1 MRHNPGWSGLIATAA
16 LAALLWA
23 GASGSATGDPT
34 DDADQAG
41 EAAPARAVLHERVD
55 GHRPLRG
62 NPPAAEPPPAE
73 PQMFDGY
80 PDAPAFSVVP
90 RKDHL
95 QFFPCED
102 CHAVMPPNPQRRLLY
117 SPHPATLEHGSGR
130 IWCLDCHEPED
141 RNSLH
146 TFAGEK
152 VDFNDAYLVCGQCHY
167 QPQKDWYYGGH
178 GKRAE
183 ARWQGER
190 TIYNCTHCHDP
201 HAPALRQR
209 APEAPPPIRRGLEP
223 MPVHAHH
230 EAGHAAPADTG
241 HAETDMQ
248 PATAGG
254 GER

>member
-73 PQMFDGY
+73 PQTFDGY

-95 QFFPCED
+95 QFFP
-102 CHAVMPPNPQRRLLY
+102 
-117 SPHPATLEHGSGR
+117 
-130 IWCLDCHEPED
+130 
-141 RNSLH
+141 
-146 TFAGEK
+146 
-152 VDFNDAYLVCGQCHY
+152 DFNDAYLVCGQCHY

-190 TIYNCTHCHDP
+190 TIYNCTHCHNP
-201 HAPALRQR
+201 HAAAIHD
-209 APEAPPPIRRGLEP
+209 APTQSATAGARRSRS
-223 MPVHAHH
+223 
-230 EAGHAAPADTG
+230 
-241 HAETDMQ
+241 HAETSARAPPDMGK
-248 PATAGG
+248 TDRSVV
-254 GER
+254 GE

>member
-41 EAAPARAVLHERVD
+41 VAAPARAVLHERVD

-73 PQMFDGY
+73 PQTFDGY

-167 QPQKDWYYGGH
+167 QPQKDWYYG
-178 GKRAE
+178 AS
-183 ARWQGER
+183 
-190 TIYNCTHCHDP
+190 
-201 HAPALRQR
+201 RQ
-209 APEAPPPIRRGLEP
+209 ARRGALAGR
-223 MPVHAHH
+223 AHDLQLH
-230 EAGHAAPADTG
+230 PLPRSTRAGTTATGAGSTTADTSRAGADARACASRGGARGPADTG